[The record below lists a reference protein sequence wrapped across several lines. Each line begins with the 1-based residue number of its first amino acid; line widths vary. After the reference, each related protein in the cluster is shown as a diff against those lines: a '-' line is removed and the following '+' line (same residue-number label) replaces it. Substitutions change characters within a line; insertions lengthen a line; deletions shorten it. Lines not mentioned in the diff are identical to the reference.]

1 MFRANIK
8 GIKTGLRCGG
18 VDVVWGCGGVGVVFG
33 LEGGGG
39 EGVCVCVK
47 TRQIDHNQG
56 YYMIFFNRTP
66 WRMVFPLKWWVVQ
79 AKD

>member
-39 EGVCVCVK
+39 EGVCVCQNP
-47 TRQIDHNQG
+47 TD
-56 YYMIFFNRTP
+56 
-66 WRMVFPLKWWVVQ
+66 
-79 AKD
+79 